1 MTKYVQLR
9 ESNVDSD
16 VREFLA
22 ADARRVRMVTD
33 VANGLMNAWF
43 PKNNPG
49 PVGEDLQN
57 WQEIAIQ
64 DAAVAVKTLLEGA
77 WIDDPTMD

>member
-9 ESNVDSD
+9 ESLVDEET
-16 VREFLA
+16 REFLS

-43 PKNNPG
+43 PKNNRG
-49 PVGEDLQN
+49 PEGEDLQN

-64 DAAVAVKTLLEGA
+64 DAAVAVRVLLEGA